1 MKIIG
6 QLIIGIVGMM
16 MSILMAYGFSFFTE
30 KVDYSYQKAID
41 NISYD
46 RLKKVEDTA
55 RAMIATYKS
64 DKLTYEAYKNTDVE
78 LATQAKIRANRT
90 AVAYNDYILKNS
102 FQWKGNIPS
111 DIYNQLEII
120 EWGEMMEIYVR
131 VIIIIFM
138 FHFGV
143 IGLVGIKYAM
153 NDNKTK
159 KDADRINFYI
169 FLGFVVQIAGYFL
182 WKSV

>member
-55 RAMIATYKS
+55 RAMIATYK
-64 DKLTYEAYKNTDVE
+64 
-78 LATQAKIRANRT
+78 
-90 AVAYNDYILKNS
+90 
-102 FQWKGNIPS
+102 
-111 DIYNQLEII
+111 
-120 EWGEMMEIYVR
+120 
-131 VIIIIFM
+131 
-138 FHFGV
+138 
-143 IGLVGIKYAM
+143 
-153 NDNKTK
+153 
-159 KDADRINFYI
+159 
-169 FLGFVVQIAGYFL
+169 
-182 WKSV
+182 